1 MRDYYGWADSP
12 AVLYTKRSEIL
23 TEGFLLGRESLR
35 EEIESLEQQVAFYRT
50 ELENLMQALEHK
62 AAG

>member
-1 MRDYYGWADSP
+1 MLQDIYNEAYAAGYAEGYAASA
-12 AVLYTKRSEIL
+12 AVSAVWDLAQIA
-23 TEGFLLGRESLR
+23 
-35 EEIESLEQQVAFYRT
+35 SLEQQVAFYKT

>member
-1 MRDYYGWADSP
+1 MRDYYGWADSG
-12 AVLYTKRSEIL
+12 AVSQAREASYRL
-23 TEGFLLGRESLR
+23 GFERGRESLR
-35 EEIESLEQQVAFYRT
+35 EEIASLEQQVAFYRT

>member
-1 MRDYYGWADSP
+1 MLQDIYNEAYAAGYAEGYAASA
-12 AVLYTKRSEIL
+12 AVSAVWDLAQLEQL
-23 TEGFLLGRESLR
+23 ESLK
-35 EEIESLEQQVAFYRT
+35 QQVAFYKT